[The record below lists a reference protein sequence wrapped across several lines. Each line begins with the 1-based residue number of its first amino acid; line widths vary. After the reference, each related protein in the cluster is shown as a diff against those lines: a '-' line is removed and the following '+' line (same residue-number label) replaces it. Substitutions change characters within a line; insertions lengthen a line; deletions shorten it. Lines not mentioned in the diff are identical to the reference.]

1 MRSYALALAFF
12 VAFFV
17 LSAVPAA
24 AGEWIAS
31 GSLEGLSEPSA
42 AERQR
47 IAQLVKNKIV
57 AYSFEDS
64 SVEWRIHRGDL
75 AIPGSLDNEHAL
87 IVDGS
92 LRIAGSYDDY
102 GAGAGLLI
110 VLGDLEAQHVFSW
123 HALYVK
129 GAVRAAGLVYGAYND
144 YAFEADGGVTA
155 RGIVMDDHSS
165 SYQAA
170 KAEFELD
177 NSGSAGEEDFGKMIR
192 LMAPETLAAP
202 GILELDEYSD
212 LTSLW
217 PDYEVTKGLVRAGQ
231 PVFRAQEAPP
241 SLVADARL
249 AVASGTAD
257 AALLPLLGRDPLTD
271 RLVAA
276 RPALSPQLI
285 QALLARKDPG
295 IAGWLAGHIGD
306 LDQLGGAKV
315 LNVTTAESL
324 VGNPAASE
332 KTLLEIAASPEPAIR
347 RTLAFRADLPPA
359 VLARLVQDPDAELRA
374 SVLSNFDNSE
384 RLPPA
389 EKARLAKDPDV
400 GVRAAIAGGVPPYET
415 ARALAADPSP
425 EVRLAL
431 AHALAYSV
439 DDPFPALAP
448 AQREELAEMLL
459 AGAGVTAE
467 IAPAVVVALAPA
479 RQEELFRQREKS
491 LDWSSV
497 AAETR
502 SQPLMRA
509 LFEREQDLELQG
521 YLAQNLALPLDLQ
534 LAIVGRAAKPSR
546 PCSACVLF
554 NSADDVAAALV
565 GNDNVAPQALLAACK
580 LAAERRDAGFVD
592 ALTNQKG
599 IPLEGIQLLD
609 QKWAGGED
617 WSLSVI
623 SMHAATRPMLE
634 KALPRWYEDQ
644 AVSAAVDRLR
654 GLDDRSWWPALAKSG
669 QRELREAAAANLNTP
684 PELLLALLEDADE
697 GVAAAALWN
706 PALPAA
712 ALPALEK
719 KYSGAAVAS
728 PLMPLAEVAER
739 SRSAA
744 TYDLR
749 NEAREAYVKRQR
761 RAW

>member
-1 MRSYALALAFF
+1 MRFHALALAFF
-12 VAFFV
+12 V
-17 LSAVPAA
+17 LSAAPAP
-24 AGEWIAS
+24 AGEWIS
-31 GSLEGLSEPSA
+31 SSSLEGLSAPTA
-42 AERQR
+42 ADRQR
-47 IAQLVKNKIV
+47 IAQVVKDGIV
-57 AYSFEDS
+57 AYSFEDAGI
-64 SVEWRIHRGDL
+64 EWRIHRGDL
-75 AIPGSLDNEHAL
+75 TIPGSFDNEHAL

-102 GAGAGLLI
+102 GAGGGLLI
-110 VLGDLEAQHVFSW
+110 VLGDLEAEHVFSW

-129 GAVRAAGLVYGAYND
+129 GAVRASGLVYGAYND
-144 YAFEADGGVTA
+144 YAFEADGGVSA

-165 SYQAA
+165 GYEVTR
-170 KAEFELD
+170 AEFDLD
-177 NSGSAGEEDFGKMIR
+177 NNGSAGEEAFAKMIR
-192 LMAPETLAAP
+192 LMVPETIAAP
-202 GILELDEYSD
+202 GILELDEYSE

-217 PDYEVTKGLVRAGQ
+217 PDYEVTKGLVRSGR
-231 PVFRAQEAPP
+231 PVFRSQEAPP
-241 SLVADARL
+241 GLVADAKL
-249 AVASGTAD
+249 AVAAGTAD
-257 AALLPLLGRDPLTD
+257 SALLALLGRDPLTD

-276 RPALSPQLI
+276 RPGLSPRLI
-285 QALLARKDPG
+285 EALLARKDPG

-315 LNVTTAESL
+315 LTLTTAESL
-324 VGNPAASE
+324 VGNPATSE

-347 RTLAFRADLPPA
+347 RTLAFRADLPAA

-374 SVLSNFDNSE
+374 SVLSNFDNAE

-389 EKARLAKDPDV
+389 EKARLAKDPEV

-415 ARALAADPSP
+415 ARALAADPSR

-439 DDPFPALAP
+439 DDPFPPLA
-448 AQREELAEMLL
+448 AEQREELAETLL
-459 AGAGVTAE
+459 AGAAEDPEIATAIVTA
-467 IAPAVVVALAPA
+467 LSPA
-479 RQEELFRQREKS
+479 RQEALFRQQPKG
-491 LDWSSV
+491 LDWTAA

-521 YLAQNLALPLDLQ
+521 HLAQNLALPLELQ
-534 LAIVGRAAKPSR
+534 LAIVARAAKPAKA
-546 PCSACVLF
+546 CAECVLF
-554 NSADDVAAALV
+554 SSPDDVAAALIE
-565 GNDNVAPQALLAACK
+565 NDNVAPQALLAAAR

-592 ALTNQKG
+592 ALTNQKD
-599 IPLEGIQLLD
+599 IPLEGLVLLD

-623 SMHAATRPMLE
+623 LMHAATRPMLE
-634 KALPRWYEDQ
+634 KALPRWYEDE
-644 AVSAAVDRLR
+644 AVAAAVGQLR

-669 QRELREAAAANLNTP
+669 QRELREAAAANVNTP
-684 PELLLALLEDADE
+684 PDLLLALLEDADE
-697 GVAAAALWN
+697 GVAASALWN

-712 ALPALEK
+712 ALPVLEK

-728 PLMPLAEVAER
+728 PLVPLAELAER
-739 SRSAA
+739 SRGAA

-749 NEAREAYVKRQR
+749 NEAREAYVKRKQ